1 MQRSEVMTILVTGG
15 TGTIGSHLLQRLAA
29 EDVETR
35 ALTRDPDKATFPDGV
50 AAVKGDMLDV
60 DAVRAALEGVDTL
73 FLLNAVTAEELTQ
86 TLLTLNLARE
96 AKIERLVYFS
106 VFRGDTFATVPHFT
120 AKHTAELMIEQLDI
134 PATILRP
141 NCFMQNDN
149 WFKDAVLEQDLY
161 PFPIGSRGV
170 NMVDARDVA
179 EVAALAVLERE
190 RAHEPPPHRIIN
202 VVGPE
207 PLTGVGNAK
216 TWSELTGK
224 DVRYGGDDR
233 VPFEQKMRGLG
244 PSWAAMD
251 MRLMLDR
258 FVADGMR
265 AGDDDVA
272 EMKRLLGR
280 TPRTYAEFAREA
292 LATWRA
298 PA

>member
-1 MQRSEVMTILVTGG
+1 ME
-15 TGTIGSHLLQRLAA
+15 A
-29 EDVETR
+29 R
-35 ALTRDPDKATFPDGV
+35 ALTRDPAKANLPGRRGGRERRHAGRRRRT
-50 AAVKGDMLDV
+50 
-60 DAVRAALEGVDTL
+60 RAALAGVDTL
-73 FLLNAVTAEELTQ
+73 FLLNAGDGGGADPDAADAQ
-86 TLLTLNLARE
+86 PGAGGGDRAAGLLLGVPRRQA
-96 AKIERLVYFS
+96 
-106 VFRGDTFATVPHFT
+106 FATVPHFT

-141 NCFMQNDN
+141 ELLHAERHLVQGRGARGRTCTRSRS
-149 WFKDAVLEQDLY
+149 A
-161 PFPIGSRGV
+161 SRGV
-170 NMVDARDVA
+170 SMVDARDVA
-179 EVAALAVLERE
+179 EVAALAVLER
-190 RAHEPPPHRIIN
+190 RARSARAAAAPDHQRGRPGAADGR
-202 VVGPE
+202 GQRY
-207 PLTGVGNAK
+207 A
-216 TWSELTGK
+216 TWSELTGHG
-224 DVRYGGDDR
+224 RSATAATTGCR
-233 VPFEQKMRGLG
+233 SSRRCAGLG